1 MERIQALID
10 KLYQQKQLNS
20 NPAQLLLTVQMLQT
34 ELLKL
39 QQKNGSIATGKVA
52 VTLPVNMT
60 YNNKETVSIPS
71 PELKEEEPVAVTP
84 VAPVLEVKAP
94 EVNQPE
100 VPEPKEPSF
109 EQYELKRPSI
119 VEESRKVEE
128 NKKEEVLEPVR
139 EEAHFAYMP
148 RLVNPAFETTVESP
162 TLTQHQVKKEIHELI
177 SEQKESLN
185 DRLKQEKTEV
195 AQVLKDTPIKDLRKG
210 IGINDRFTFVN
221 ELFRGDNAMYER
233 SIKTINNFHIY
244 SEAEYWISR
253 ELKYKLGW
261 DETKEAVQHFYYLV
275 RRRFA

>member
-39 QQKNGSIATGKVA
+39 QHKNGSIATGKVA
-52 VTLPVNMT
+52 VTLPVNMS
-60 YNNKETVSIPS
+60 YNKETVNIPQA
-71 PELKEEEPVAVTP
+71 EVKVEEPVVIP
-84 VAPVLEVKAP
+84 PIAPVQETKQPVIPQQEV
-94 EVNQPE
+94 
-100 VPEPKEPSF
+100 PSF
-109 EQYELKRPSI
+109 EQYELKRPSV
-119 VEESRKVEE
+119 VEETRKIEE
-128 NKKEEVLEPVR
+128 PKKEEVLETVR
-139 EEAHFAYMP
+139 DDAHFAYMP
-148 RLVNPAFETTVESP
+148 RPVNPAFDTAVESP
-162 TLTQHQVKKEIHELI
+162 TLTQHQVKKEVHELI
-177 SEQKESLN
+177 AEQKESLN
-185 DRLKQEKTEV
+185 DRLKQEKTEL

-221 ELFRGDNAMYER
+221 ELFRGDTAMYER
-233 SIKTINNFHIY
+233 SIKTINNFHIF

-261 DETKEAVQHFYYLV
+261 DETKDVVQQFYYLV